1 MKAKGFTLLEMII
14 TLAIMGVA
22 MISIVKYKEKEA
34 NESRRQ
40 IISNTLLS
48 EIDGILRF
56 VNEEKVKVIVSKKEQ
71 EITNPLYGNVKLI
84 PYTNRANNRRLDDA
98 MSTDSNNII
107 DWGAGKT
114 TRIHFT
120 RKSCLSTGTQGKY
133 DFVEDYIPCNE
144 PLLLSNSELKIDRI
158 DLIGVDTNIGSAIER
173 VDIVL
178 DFEKTSIA
186 DTFAFTNYI
195 KSLESAADKF
205 SISLKDMYI
214 LEKITNG
221 MTSWSLTKVA
231 GKTVTLEN
239 LVDNLAA
246 LDKKKR
252 YGLRISIDPNV
263 GKFLRADG
271 RIGADSLCW
280 NIASKMSGP
289 CITADNTGNN
299 LVLTQGDSSKDNEPG
314 LCWDLKTGT
323 SKLCLSQIAGKDKDN
338 NDSSLLKLKD
348 EVGNSAT
355 LLANVLVEEASL
367 SDPNKKVLRTIPN
380 TTYAA
385 FGNSEERHLVIP
397 NPGSYVGNVTT
408 EEGRIELNVQECP
421 VVPDGNVL
429 HPRLTASVASFVA
442 DTKDAAGQ
450 YEADFSKLS
459 AVRRSGGLLGQLS
472 GAAIQV
478 NKSGDKWYITS
489 TLGVFNPNDNTSVV
503 YLNPRFLSVNITT
516 WCSTEEQT

>member
-1 MKAKGFTLLEMII
+1 MKMKGFTLLEMII

-48 EIDGILRF
+48 EIDGILKF
-56 VNEEKVKVIVSKKEQ
+56 VSQEKVKVIVSKQEQ
-71 EITNPLYGNVKLI
+71 EITNPLYGNVKLP

-98 MSTDSNNII
+98 MSTDSSHII
-107 DWGAGKT
+107 NWGVGNS

-120 RKSCLSTGTQGKY
+120 RQSCLSTGTQGKY
-133 DFVEDYIPCNE
+133 EFVEDYIPCNE
-144 PLLLSNSELKIDRI
+144 PSVLSNSELKIDRI
-158 DLIGVDTNIGSAIER
+158 DLIGVDPTIGSAVER
-173 VDIVL
+173 VDIIL
-178 DFEKTSIA
+178 DFEKASVA

-195 KSLESAADKF
+195 KNLESAADKF
-205 SISLKDMYI
+205 SISLKDIYV
-214 LEKITNG
+214 LEKKTNS
-221 MTSWSLTKVA
+221 MTSWSLIKVT
-231 GKTVTLEN
+231 GKALTLEN
-239 LVDNLAA
+239 LAGNLGA

-271 RIGADSLCW
+271 RVGADSLCW

-299 LVLTQGDSSKDNEPG
+299 LVLTQGSGSKDNEPG

-323 SKLCLSQIAGKDKDN
+323 SKLCLSQITGKDEDN

-348 EVGNSAT
+348 DAGNSAT
-355 LLANVLVEEASL
+355 LLANVLVEDVSL
-367 SDPNKKVLRTIPN
+367 SDPGKKILRTIPN
-380 TTYAA
+380 TTYTA
-385 FGNSEERHLVIP
+385 FGNSEERHLVIQ
-397 NPGSYVGNVTT
+397 NPDSYVGNVTT

-429 HPRLTASVASFVA
+429 HPRLTASVASVVA

-450 YEADFSKLS
+450 YKADFSQLS
-459 AVRRSGGLLGQLS
+459 AVRRSGGQLGQLS

-478 NKSGDKWYITS
+478 NKSGNKWYITS

-516 WCSTEEQT
+516 WCSTEEQM